1 MKARYLNLSL
11 SAATLLFGAATV
23 VAYNSGPIPNTQN
36 VQQSLRALAQNS
48 ATYSGDAFDDILIT
62 GKANFDDTIVT
73 SKVKAA
79 INADPLTSSLTIEI
93 DTKDGMV
100 VVAGT
105 VPSAHIRTH
114 LIELVATVEGV
125 RNVKS
130 NLRVAVTS

>member
-1 MKARYLNLSL
+1 MKTRYLNLSL

-23 VAYNSGPIPNTQN
+23 VAYSSGPVQN
-36 VQQSLRALAQNS
+36 IQDARQNLRVLAQAS
-48 ATYSGDAFDDILIT
+48 DSYPGDAFDDILIT

-79 INADPLTSSLTIEI
+79 ISADPLTNSLAIEI

-130 NLRVAVTS
+130 NLRVAITS